1 MSAKNAFSTIS
12 RKVGLTIG
20 TIPIRCRTSS
30 DGITVTNGPSS
41 SEVIT
46 YSGCQQFTPYKNLSE
61 IFPPIL
67 INNSSNS
74 GGNAAATNNADG
86 TAATA
91 DSSENSNNAENGQA
105 ADNSVRLNDQS
116 RNGVNSSLTAITEN
130 AKGPLKRTDTRKPN
144 YQYIHLTFIE
154 FIIKYLSL
162 HFICFAAT
170 RKP

>member
-30 DGITVTNGPSS
+30 DGITVNNGPSN
-41 SEVIT
+41 SEAIT

-74 GGNAAATNNADG
+74 GENAAVTNNTDG
-86 TAATA
+86 TAATT
-91 DSSENSNNAENGQA
+91 DSSENSNNADNGQA
-105 ADNSVRLNDQS
+105 ADNSVSLNDQS
-116 RNGVNSSLTAITEN
+116 RNRVNSSLTAITEN
-130 AKGPLKRTDTRKPN
+130 AKAPQKRTDTRKLN
-144 YQYIHLTFIE
+144 YQYIHCHLLR
-154 FIIKYLSL
+154 IIVKYLSL
-162 HFICFAAT
+162 NFMFYST
-170 RKP
+170 SKL